1 MRNQAI
7 AAARA
12 GGDVDFIGAV
22 GSDDFACRSGRDTR
36 RTPASTP
43 IDFAAVDGPSGIAA
57 ISVDARAENSIIV
70 VAGANGA
77 MTDVD
82 DDDLATIRTAAILL
96 AQLEIPLATVTTAAV
111 AAASAGV
118 PVLLNPSPVRELPA
132 DLLAAVSV
140 IVLNQGEAAEIGADV
155 LASIPHVITTLGG
168 GGADTA
174 DLTAPSLAVPAPRV
188 VAVDTT
194 GAGDAFTGALAVAW
208 AQGRDP
214 EAALQW
220 ACAAGALATTTQ
232 GASTSSPDALR
243 HRRPGRGATMIPPVG
258 PAGRPSAV
266 ASGTAAG
273 PRRRTRPGDG

>member
-1 MRNQAI
+1 M
-7 AAARA
+7 
-12 GGDVDFIGAV
+12 
-22 GSDDFACRSGRDTR
+22 DDT
-36 RTPASTP
+36 
-43 IDFAAVDGPSGIAA
+43 
-57 ISVDARAENSIIV
+57 AENSIIV

-77 MTDVD
+77 LTEVD

-111 AAASAGV
+111 AAARAGV

-168 GGADTA
+168 GGAEYRGPDGA
-174 DLTAPSLAVPAPRV
+174 SLAVPAPRV

-208 AQGRDP
+208 AEGRDP
-214 EAALQW
+214 ESALQW
-220 ACAAGALATTTQ
+220 ACAAGALATTTK
-232 GASTSSPDALR
+232 GASTSSPDRAAIADLVA
-243 HRRPGRGATMIPPVG
+243 ATY
-258 PAGRPSAV
+258 
-266 ASGTAAG
+266 
-273 PRRRTRPGDG
+273 